1 MLRINPNYDQE
12 LYERCDEFVSY
23 IKEENNKLSK
33 RIIHSSQ
40 VSQESMGKPLGKLV
54 YMDYVI

>member
-12 LYERCDEFVSY
+12 LYERCDEFASY
-23 IKEENNKLSK
+23 IIEENKKLSK
-33 RIIHSSQ
+33 RIIHASQ
-40 VSQESMGKPLGKLV
+40 VLQERMSKPLGKLV